1 MMSEKKK
8 GCWQLGGLLP
18 ISQSWSLY
26 STLYRDTAGA
36 LGHDMAKQVRAGA
49 RSRAAI
55 RLAMHMTRL
64 AYAQGRAAR
73 ACSHGLDKGESRY
86 KNCIVT
92 VGDVATRPAILLGA
106 RMTRRAMLA
115 TRRALRATWA
125 STSQYNF
132 VSQRRGGS
140 TAGGVLR
147 QCAQAP
153 RYGSLRATTQCPV
166 LHDTELCA
174 WSGRSARAL
183 CAQPGFMGV
192 CTVHST

>member
-1 MMSEKKK
+1 MKKKK

-36 LGHDMAKQVRAGA
+36 PGHDMAEQVCAGA
-49 RSRAAI
+49 CSRAAI
-55 RLAMHMTRL
+55 RPAMYMTRL
-64 AYAQGRAAR
+64 AYAQGRATR
-73 ACSHGLDKGESRY
+73 ACAHGLDKGESRY

-92 VGDVATRPAILLGA
+92 VGDAETRPAILPGA
-106 RMTRRAMLA
+106 LMTRRAMLA
-115 TRRALRATWA
+115 IRRALRATWA

-132 VSQRRGGS
+132 VWQRRGDS

-153 RYGSLRATTQCPV
+153 RYGSLPPTTQRPV

-174 WSGRSARAL
+174 WSGRSARAA